1 MWSATKTRQYH
12 VESGHECHFAE
23 VQSGDI
29 RRWRHLSLDQSEPT
43 SRHATL
49 SAERTSI
56 CERTQCTSISSGV
69 TDTNAISPRCNQ
81 GTFDGGAPYRSRFVQ
96 SEPTSRHSTRG
107 TADGIKDVCLHFSAF
122 HSMTQCRKDVE
133 SW

>member
-1 MWSATKTRQYH
+1 MIRSL
-12 VESGHECHFAE
+12 GHECHFAE

-29 RRWRHLSLDQSEPT
+29 RRWRHISLDQSEPT
-43 SRHATL
+43 SRHATR

-56 CERTQCTSISSGV
+56 CERTQCGAQRKHVNIIRSHGHECHFAEVQSGDIRRWR
-69 TDTNAISPRCNQ
+69 TLSLD
-81 GTFDGGAPYRSRFVQ
+81 Q

-107 TADGIKDVCLHFSAF
+107 TADGIKDVCLHFLAF
-122 HSMTQCRKDVE
+122 HSMTQCRMDVE